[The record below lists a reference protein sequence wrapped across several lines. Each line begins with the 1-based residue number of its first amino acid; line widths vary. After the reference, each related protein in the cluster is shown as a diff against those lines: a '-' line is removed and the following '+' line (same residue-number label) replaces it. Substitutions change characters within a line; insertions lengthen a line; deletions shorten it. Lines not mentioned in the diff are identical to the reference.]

1 MKNFELN
8 NIKKTFIIA
17 EIGINHEGSVIKCKK
32 LIKIAAA
39 AGADAIKLQ
48 TVNVNES
55 YDANT
60 KSYNTFVK
68 KDFSNKELKELKK
81 FSEKSKVLFFS
92 TPGDI
97 SSLHRLV
104 KIGVRFIKISSGLM
118 NHYPL
123 IKEAAKFKKSLII
136 STGLSN
142 QRDLIELK
150 NFLKKSKIN
159 NYAILKCTS
168 QYPAQNKNLNLR
180 SLTYLKKL
188 FKKTIGYSDHTKGLI
203 APVIAVSLGAKIIEK
218 HITLNSKKKG
228 ADHKIS
234 LEYLEFKKM
243 VNLIR

>member
-1 MKNFELN
+1 MINLDLN

-17 EIGINHEGSVIKCKK
+17 EIGINHEGSIIKCKK
-32 LIKIAAA
+32 LIKNAAK

-55 YDANT
+55 YDINT
-60 KSYNTFVK
+60 SSYNTFIQ
-68 KDFSNKELKELKK
+68 KDFSNKEMKELKK
-81 FSEKSKVLFFS
+81 FSEKNKVLFFS

-97 SSLHRLV
+97 SSLHRLI
-104 KIGVRFIKISSGLM
+104 KIGVKFIKFSSGLM

-136 STGLSN
+136 STGLST

-168 QYPAQNKNLNLR
+168 QYPAQSENLNLK
-180 SLTYLKKL
+180 SLTYLKK
-188 FKKTIGYSDHTKGLI
+188 
-203 APVIAVSLGAKIIEK
+203 
-218 HITLNSKKKG
+218 
-228 ADHKIS
+228 
-234 LEYLEFKKM
+234 
-243 VNLIR
+243 